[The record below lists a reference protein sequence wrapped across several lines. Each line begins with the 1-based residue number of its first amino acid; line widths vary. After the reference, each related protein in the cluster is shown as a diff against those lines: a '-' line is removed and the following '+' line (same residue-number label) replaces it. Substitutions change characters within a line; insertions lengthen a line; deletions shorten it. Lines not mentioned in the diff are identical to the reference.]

1 MLAGAK
7 LEEERNTRL
16 CEALNWVIRRKCE
29 VHSGGQAHVGHSQLT
44 GGVWDRAGHHQ
55 SPHYEA
61 HCAYQVYKDHMHHQG
76 RVPHRCIGKV
86 LSLCFMNVGRLLF
99 QYGVKKWLLILIITN
114 TDRVILGLKEQGEV
128 GGYLSYV

>member
-29 VHSGGQAHVGHSQLT
+29 VHSGGQAHVGQGQLT
-44 GGVWDRAGHHQ
+44 GGAWDRAGHHQ

-61 HCAYQVYKDHMHHQG
+61 HCARSKSNIEEVWFSAVMEF
-76 RVPHRCIGKV
+76 RNTSCVNI
-86 LSLCFMNVGRLLF
+86 LRL
-99 QYGVKKWLLILIITN
+99 V
-114 TDRVILGLKEQGEV
+114 
-128 GGYLSYV
+128 